1 MANEYIN
8 KIELQGRVGNVRSNN
23 INGRQVQNFSLVT
36 EYAFKKK
43 DGSFYNEATWHQ
55 VSAWEKQEVQQGDLV
70 RVQGRLRCV
79 KYTGADGTD
88 KIMTEVVANEVELVT
103 IGDLPE
109 E

>member
-1 MANEYIN
+1 MATEHIN
-8 KIELQGRVGNVRSNN
+8 RIELQGRVGNVRSNEY
-23 INGRQVQNFSLVT
+23 NGRKVQNFSLMT
-36 EYAFKKK
+36 ECIFKKK
-43 DGSFYNEATWHQ
+43 DGGSFVETTWHQ
-55 VSAWEKQEVQQGDLV
+55 VSAWQKQEVQQGDLV

-88 KIMTEVVANEVELVT
+88 KIMTEVLANEVELVT